1 MLMTVNNTNAL
12 AENRQ
17 DGFYVLKLKLPLD
30 GIMFS
35 SGFPLL
41 LLLLLLLRLQFIYL
55 FHLNFMLSCYLCLHP
70 NYGGSR
76 RL

>member
-35 SGFPLL
+35 SSFP
-41 LLLLLLLRLQFIYL
+41 LLLLLLRLQFIYL

-76 RL
+76 KL

>member
-35 SGFPLL
+35 SSFP
-41 LLLLLLLRLQFIYL
+41 LLLRLQFIYL

-76 RL
+76 KL